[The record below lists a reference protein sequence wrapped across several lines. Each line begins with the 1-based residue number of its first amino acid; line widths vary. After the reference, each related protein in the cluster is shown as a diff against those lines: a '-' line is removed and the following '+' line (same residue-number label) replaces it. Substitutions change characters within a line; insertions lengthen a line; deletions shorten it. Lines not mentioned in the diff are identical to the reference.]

1 MYDRYLVRIAG
12 RLGPALRAAFSGSR
26 FEVRPPRT
34 LIRGRLS
41 RDELERLLERM
52 DRSGVTLVHLERCS
66 PSGTAGTAGG
76 GDPDAEVN
84 AADAA
89 SSSVADGASP
99 SRPRHG

>member
-66 PSGTAGTAGG
+66 PSGTAGGG
-76 GDPDAEVN
+76 EQDAEDDVR
-84 AADAA
+84 AHDALA
-89 SSSVADGASP
+89 
-99 SRPRHG
+99 

>member
-1 MYDRYLVRIAG
+1 MYDRFVVRIAG

-26 FEVRPPRT
+26 FEVVPPRT

-52 DRSGVTLVHLERCS
+52 DRSGVTLVHLECCS

-76 GDPDAEVN
+76 DPDAAAK
-84 AADAA
+84 AADAN
-89 SSSVADGASP
+89 SSSVADGALP
-99 SRPRHG
+99 KRPGHG